1 MVVFTGTVEWRERQ
15 ETALMEHRMFSSHGR
30 LLEDQRTDSLATR
43 EEEGKG
49 LRTELQTS
57 LLRVDPVT
65 GSNSPPLPV
74 SLLLAIAVPLTKG
87 REASLFS
94 SPLI

>member
-49 LRTELQTS
+49 LRTEL
-57 LLRVDPVT
+57 
-65 GSNSPPLPV
+65 
-74 SLLLAIAVPLTKG
+74 
-87 REASLFS
+87 
-94 SPLI
+94 